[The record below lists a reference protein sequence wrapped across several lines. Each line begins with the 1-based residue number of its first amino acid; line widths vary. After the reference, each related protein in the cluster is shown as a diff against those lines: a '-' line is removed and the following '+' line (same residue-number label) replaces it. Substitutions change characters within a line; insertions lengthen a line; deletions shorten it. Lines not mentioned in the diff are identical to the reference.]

1 MAYLHTSLSL
11 SLSLSLCV
19 CVVVCFTSLLLSS
32 CCDPPD
38 NICLNSPDFAEYA
51 QLHKFISSMQAA
63 FVKFDRD
70 RNGRL
75 DKLEIMEA
83 LKEGGFQFSQTT
95 INTLVKKFAS
105 SDKAHGGKCHFCQVK
120 WCNVMQGDDHLIEL
134 FLFCCCCW

>member
-1 MAYLHTSLSL
+1 MSHLHTFSLSL
-11 SLSLSLCV
+11 SLSVCV
-19 CVVVCFTSLLLSS
+19 CVVCFTSLLLSS
-32 CCDPPD
+32 CCDLAPD

-105 SDKAHGGKCHFCQVK
+105 SDKAHGGKCQLHQDYSKTVVLNEVVLCYARR
-120 WCNVMQGDDHLIEL
+120 
-134 FLFCCCCW
+134 